1 MDMNRQPHFQALF
14 EILRAFALNHTNP
27 QLAPFKPALRDPGD
41 SWRRVESA
49 QLPVAD
55 LVADLVADTPQDY
68 DPAARDLVQAFVD
81 HNRQL
86 HWEQSYRREDGLV
99 PERMLDGYG
108 FAEIIGLRGPLVS
121 DRIRAGLA
129 IWGPDIDYPQH
140 RHQAQEAYILLAG
153 SARFQ
158 FADSPPETRRA
169 GDVVRVASNRP
180 HGFRT
185 QAECLLVCYLWQGGD
200 LRQTSRFD

>member
-1 MDMNRQPHFQALF
+1 MDINRQPHYQALF
-14 EILRAFALNHTNP
+14 EILRTFALNHADP
-27 QLAPFKPALRDPGD
+27 QLAPFKPALRDRD
-41 SWRRVESA
+41 YRWRRVESV

-55 LVADLVADTPQDY
+55 LLANTPQDC
-68 DPAARDLVQAFVD
+68 DPAARDLLQAFVD

-108 FAEIIGLRGPLVS
+108 FAEIIGLRGPVVS

-140 RHQAQEAYILLAG
+140 HHQAQEAYILLAG

-158 FADSPPETRRA
+158 FADSPPEIRRA
-169 GDVVRVASNRP
+169 GDVVFVASNRL

-185 QAECLLVCYLWQGGD
+185 QAEWLVVCYLWQGGD
-200 LRQTSRFD
+200 LRQISRFG